1 MPAKIILNPYSNR
14 WGAKKRAPE
23 MLQQL
28 RALGY
33 AFEMVTMAGPGHG
46 VELAR
51 EAMAQGFDPIVAA
64 GGDGS
69 ISEVVNGM
77 IGEDGVAGAT
87 LGVIPL
93 GSANDYAYQL
103 GIPDDLAAACQT
115 LTAAQHIRR
124 LDVGRVDDRIFM
136 NDFILGLGAQT
147 NIEAAKIHWL
157 RGSML
162 YVAGA
167 LKAIAKA
174 RWPRVGFEWDGG
186 KIEKKRIVVAYV
198 GNGYRTGGVYFF
210 TPDARLDDG
219 LLDFAVADARS
230 RFKVLQLLPKTFKGT
245 HVREPGVQVERC
257 TWLHIESDD
266 PLPALADGELIATAA
281 YAFHIQILPGALQVI
296 AGETPGPRPPEF
308 GIAG

>member
-1 MPAKIILNPYSNR
+1 MPAKIIINPYSNR

-23 MLQQL
+23 MLTLL
-28 RALGY
+28 RALDY
-33 AFEMVTMAGPGHG
+33 EFEIATMTGPGHG

-51 EAMAQGFDPIVAA
+51 DAVAQGFDPVVAA
-64 GGDGS
+64 GGDGT

-77 IGEDGVAGAT
+77 IGESDMAGAT

-103 GIPDDLAAACQT
+103 GIPSDLSSACQT
-115 LTAAQHIRR
+115 LTAAKNIRR
-124 LDVGRVDDRIFM
+124 LDAGKVNNRIFM

-167 LKAIAKA
+167 LKAIVKA

-186 KIEKKRIVVAYV
+186 KIEKTRIVVAYV

-230 RFKVLQLLPKTFKGT
+230 RLRVLHLLPKTFTGK
-245 HVREPGVQVERC
+245 HVSEPGVRVERC

-266 PLPALADGELIATAA
+266 PLPALADGELIATGA
-281 YAFHIQILPGALQVI
+281 YEFHIQILPGALQVI
-296 AGETPGPRPPEF
+296 SGETPGPRP
-308 GIAG
+308 